1 MCFLEFLKLLPS
13 TIAFSEQL
21 YTRHV
26 KQLSI
31 TLPFYNQFS
40 ESLLDSYINLIVHY
54 IHTNP

>member
-1 MCFLEFLKLLPS
+1 MCFFEFLKLLPS

-21 YTRHV
+21 CTRHV

-54 IHTNP
+54 IHTNT